1 MSTDI
6 YSQQKLFDDFF
17 GCEHIPT
24 IPNSEYEC
32 KPDPSYVLPGPM
44 TGLKHLESSKA
55 QMSESHTGVKLSP
68 EHRRKQS
75 EGKMGHIAWNKGIPL
90 SEEHCRKMSESNSGE
105 GNPMYGRTHTEATKK
120 LQSESKK
127 GVKRKPFS
135 AETKRKMRES
145 AIKRW
150 SK

>member
-75 EGKMGHIAWNKGIPL
+75 EGKMGHIAWNKGIPH
-90 SEEHCRKMSESNSGE
+90 SPEQCRKMSESH
-105 GNPMYGRTHTEATKK
+105 M
-120 LQSESKK
+120 
-127 GVKRKPFS
+127 GVKRAPFTEEHKRNMRGPKS
-135 AETKRKMRES
+135 EEHKRKLSIAAKNR
-145 AIKRW
+145 KR
-150 SK
+150 K